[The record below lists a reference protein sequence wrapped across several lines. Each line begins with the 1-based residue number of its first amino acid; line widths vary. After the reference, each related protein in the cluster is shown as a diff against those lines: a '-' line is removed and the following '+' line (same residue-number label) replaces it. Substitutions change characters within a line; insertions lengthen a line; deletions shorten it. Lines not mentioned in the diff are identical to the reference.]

1 MLAPR
6 ATGLITQEDEIGM
19 RAPRCWT
26 PLALTLRLAGSGFA
40 GNHNRPLKVAS
51 LNIERA
57 VFDTEEGKRG
67 VEELSRKLEPQQM
80 ELKALSAEIDSL
92 NQRLKD
98 RSAAMSDADRT
109 GLQAEIDTKQ
119 KSLNSSVQKLKEQS
133 QAGRRQVRDRIVE
146 QIASIVVS
154 IAKKKRLDAI
164 LDTSPGA
171 AQDTGKFWPD
181 GLVIWS
187 SGPDVALKEAA
198 STKPEADITD
208 SVVQKYNS
216 THP

>member
-1 MLAPR
+1 MPEWKINEFPSGDQPR
-6 ATGLITQEDEIGM
+6 SPI
-19 RAPRCWT
+19 P
-26 PLALTLRLAGSGFA
+26 
-40 GNHNRPLKVAS
+40 V
-51 LNIERA
+51 
-57 VFDTEEGKRG
+57 
-67 VEELSRKLEPQQM
+67 
-80 ELKALSAEIDSL
+80 
-92 NQRLKD
+92 
-98 RSAAMSDADRT
+98 MSDADRT

-208 SVVQKYNS
+208 SIVQKYNS